1 MIGVILT
8 IITSILFA
16 THPDQMFNV
25 MKVICSHLLL
35 CVESDKQTEQTE
47 NPDEQIESKE
57 AK

>member
-25 MKVICSHLLL
+25 MKVICSHLLP
-35 CVESDKQTEQTE
+35 CVESES